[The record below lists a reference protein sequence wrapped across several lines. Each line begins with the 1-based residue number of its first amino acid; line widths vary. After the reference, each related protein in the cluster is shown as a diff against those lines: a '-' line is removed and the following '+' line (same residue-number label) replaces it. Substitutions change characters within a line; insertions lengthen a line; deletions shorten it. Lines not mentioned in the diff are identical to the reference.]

1 MFWISKELMRWSNG
15 DIKYQIGVIK
25 VNNPNISIMYLGAA
39 IVLHFW
45 SWDSNEEDLQ
55 PGTVGLLFGAP
66 KIEAEIQI
74 LFLQITW
81 TY

>member
-45 SWDSNEEDLQ
+45 S
-55 PGTVGLLFGAP
+55 
-66 KIEAEIQI
+66 
-74 LFLQITW
+74 
-81 TY
+81 

>member
-1 MFWISKELMRWSNG
+1 MMRKMKATRKIKMFWISKELMRWSNG

-45 SWDSNEEDLQ
+45 S
-55 PGTVGLLFGAP
+55 
-66 KIEAEIQI
+66 
-74 LFLQITW
+74 
-81 TY
+81 